1 MKRFYGKDCRR
12 RVGRHDEEG
21 QKLRTGMM
29 EKLFVILDEDVDGD
43 KAHIHSTI
51 YYAIRLTVRLPV
63 DTTTLIPLCNGR
75 GLHPSSVPF

>member
-1 MKRFYGKDCRR
+1 
-12 RVGRHDEEG
+12 
-21 QKLRTGMM
+21 MM

-51 YYAIRLTVRLPV
+51 NYAIRLTVRLPV